1 MYNGERGCAKYRQK
15 LSDFN
20 EMKQKTLGNII
31 REAAD
36 FM

>member
-1 MYNGERGCAKYRQK
+1 MYNGERGCAKFRQK

-20 EMKQKTLGNII
+20 EMKLKSIGAII
-31 REAAD
+31 RDAAD